1 MLGWVVLATTDRD
14 AMNADYRRIKHLER
28 QIVVDPVPESAR

>member
-14 AMNADYRRIKHLER
+14 KMEADYRRIKNLER
-28 QIVVDPVPESAR
+28 QLRVDPVRG